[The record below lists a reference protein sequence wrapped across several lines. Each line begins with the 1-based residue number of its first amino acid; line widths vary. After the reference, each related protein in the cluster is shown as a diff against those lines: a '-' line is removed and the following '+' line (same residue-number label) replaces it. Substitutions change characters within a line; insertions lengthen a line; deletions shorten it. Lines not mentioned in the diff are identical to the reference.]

1 MQTSTF
7 SAMVM
12 LQLQVLLLMAV
23 GFWLTKKGTIT
34 TEGRKSLSDL
44 LIGFFLPC
52 NIVCSFQM
60 DLSEEVIAACG
71 SILLLAFAAQGVYWV
86 IGLALFGKEKR
97 ERNACLRYAT
107 LCSNAG
113 FLGLPIIGG
122 VYGTMGSLLTSVAL
136 IPQRVVMWSAGLSLF
151 TSTDGKSVIKKLLTH
166 PCIIAVGI
174 GFALMAAGNP
184 PLPGFVQKALS
195 ASGGCMTCVSM
206 LVIGS
211 ILADAGTV
219 GLKDKTLVVFSLVRL
234 LAIPLVMFA
243 LLSAMKVDGT
253 VLGVMVLMSG
263 MPAGSTTAILAS
275 KYDGDAAFA
284 SCMVCMSTAASIVTL
299 PLLCLLL

>member
-1 MQTSTF
+1 MHSSTF
-7 SAMVM
+7 TAMVM
-12 LQLQVLLLMAV
+12 LQLQVLLLMAA
-23 GFWLTKKGTIT
+23 GYILTKKGTIT
-34 TEGRKSLSDL
+34 AEGRKSLSDL

-52 NIVCSFQM
+52 NIICSFQM
-60 DLSEEVIAACG
+60 DLSVQILSSCG
-71 SILLLAFAAQGVYWV
+71 TILLLALAAQAVYW
-86 IGLALFGKEKR
+86 IAGALLFKAQRR
-97 ERNACLRYAT
+97 ERSACLRYAT

-122 VYGTMGSLLTSVAL
+122 VYGEMGTLLTSVAL

-151 TSTDGKSVIKKLLTH
+151 TRTDGRSVVRKLLTH
-166 PCIIAVGI
+166 PCIVAVFI
-174 GFALMAAGNP
+174 GFALMVAGNP
-184 PLPGFVQKALS
+184 TLPGFVQKALS

-211 ILADAGTV
+211 ILADA
-219 GLKDKTLVVFSLVRL
+219 KDVNWGDQTILVFTLARL
-234 LAIPLVMFA
+234 LLIPLVMFA
-243 LLSAMKVDGT
+243 LLKLLAVEGT

-263 MPAGSTTAILAS
+263 MPAGTTTAILAS

-284 SCMVCMSTAASIVTL
+284 SCMVCVSTVASIATL